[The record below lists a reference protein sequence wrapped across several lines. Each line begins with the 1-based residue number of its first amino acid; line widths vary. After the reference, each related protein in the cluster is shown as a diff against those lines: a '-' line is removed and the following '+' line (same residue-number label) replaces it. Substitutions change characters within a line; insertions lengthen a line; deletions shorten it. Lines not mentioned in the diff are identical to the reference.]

1 MMSFIGEFA
10 LIKKKSLH
18 LFLNSI
24 ENNADE
30 TADYINA
37 IIEEVEASSDLLYNN
52 ECSGEVYMAIFEYF
66 EQKKGIDIRG
76 QSNYGEIWREITEDF
91 DVIIMTAE
99 LAKQMVIEPTDYSS
113 FCDFLNDLY
122 QMNFG
127 EMAEIAL
134 RAFESIL
141 EKLSNENA
149 VLFRLY

>member
-1 MMSFIGEFA
+1 MD
-10 LIKKKSLH
+10 
-18 LFLNSI
+18 FLSEEDI
-24 ENNADE
+24 AS
-30 TADYINA
+30 Y
-37 IIEEVEASSDLLYNN
+37 IIEVSDEAEKLLAINN
-52 ECSGEVYMAIFEYF
+52 WLKLRDELVIRKLMVNKTNAKWNCKAIFEYF

-113 FCDFLNDLY
+113 FGDFLNDLY

>member
-52 ECSGEVYMAIFEYF
+52 ECSGEVYMA
-66 EQKKGIDIRG
+66 KPWTKARHH
-76 QSNYGEIWREITEDF
+76 
-91 DVIIMTAE
+91 
-99 LAKQMVIEPTDYSS
+99 
-113 FCDFLNDLY
+113 
-122 QMNFG
+122 
-127 EMAEIAL
+127 
-134 RAFESIL
+134 
-141 EKLSNENA
+141 KLI
-149 VLFRLY
+149 